1 MGIPRDAVPRRILVA
16 EDDSDLLLMLKRMLS
31 PLGQVVTVSDGVAAL
46 ETLQSD
52 PDFDLLVTDLMM
64 PRMDGLTLARRMKRD
79 TKLSRIPVL
88 MLTAKNTP
96 KDVIAGINAGAR
108 HYVTKPFKHQELLDK
123 VKRALGS

>member
-1 MGIPRDAVPRRILVA
+1 MPRRILVA
-16 EDDSDLLLMLKRMLS
+16 EDEPDLLRMLQRMLEQ
-31 PLGQVVTVSDGVAAL
+31 LGHVETATDGQEAL
-46 ETLQSD
+46 DKLEAD

-79 TKLSRIPVL
+79 QKLARIPVV

-108 HYVTKPFKHQELLDK
+108 HYLTKPFKHQELLDK
-123 VKRALGS
+123 VKKALGH